1 MDMIKHILVVS
12 WLTPSCSKTVQ
23 FGISLSSKYQAELS
37 VVYVIDTTWLQ
48 GWSIPMISME
58 EERKRE
64 MEKNKEDLHQ
74 LISIENKKDMIIR
87 EFVREGI
94 PSEVILK
101 LIEEENIDLLI
112 LRSQQESRLERLL
125 VGGSND
131 EIIRAMPCSIFLVKQ
146 EPCALDEDNEK
157 NKDNGNYLKKKSN
170 N

>member
-12 WLTPSCSKTVQ
+12 WLTPSCSKTIQ

-37 VVYVIDTTWLQ
+37 VVYVVDTTWLT
-48 GWSIPMISME
+48 GWSIPMVSMQ

-64 MEKNKEDLHQ
+64 REKNKEDLHQ
-74 LISIENKKDMIIR
+74 MISNENKRDRIIK
-87 EFVREGI
+87 EFVREGT

-101 LIEEENIDLLI
+101 LMKEENIDLLI
-112 LRSQQESRLERLL
+112 LRSHEESRLERLL

-146 EPCALDEDNEK
+146 ELCTLDDNEEV
-157 NKDNGNYLKKKSN
+157 DDE
-170 N
+170 